1 MLTPVQQ
8 LFVCMCAVCA
18 CVCDAVVIPTK
29 RTVLLR
35 KELKLQPPAVILP
48 SGVRSFS
55 LDCRQ

>member
-1 MLTPVQQ
+1 MLTLVQ
-8 LFVCMCAVCA
+8 LCCLCVCVRFVR
-18 CVCDAVVIPTK
+18 VCDAVVVPTK